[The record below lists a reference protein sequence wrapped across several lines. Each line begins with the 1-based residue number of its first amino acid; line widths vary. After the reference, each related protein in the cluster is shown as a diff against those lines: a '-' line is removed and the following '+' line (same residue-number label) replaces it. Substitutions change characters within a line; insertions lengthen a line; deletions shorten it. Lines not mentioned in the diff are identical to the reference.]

1 MGFLGLEEDHLGV
14 PGGKRCR
21 SSCSSSSPSSFV
33 GLLPPS
39 LISPTASERKAD
51 KRLPDLVESAIGE
64 AFEASLALGLR
75 AGPGSSGP
83 QRFAGRHR

>member
-1 MGFLGLEEDHLGV
+1 MGLLGLEEDHLGV

-21 SSCSSSSPSSFV
+21 SSFSLGLHSPS
-33 GLLPPS
+33 LTA
-39 LISPTASERKAD
+39 PTASERKAD
-51 KRLPDLVESAIGE
+51 KLLPDLVESAIGE

-75 AGPGSSGP
+75 SGLQSSGP